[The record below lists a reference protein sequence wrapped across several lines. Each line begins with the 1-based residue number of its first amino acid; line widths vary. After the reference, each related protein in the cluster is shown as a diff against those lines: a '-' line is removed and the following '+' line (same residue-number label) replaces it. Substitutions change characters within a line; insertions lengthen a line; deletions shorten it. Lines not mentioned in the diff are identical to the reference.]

1 MPNETI
7 TSISR
12 ATVSRILLWYDGPVL
27 AEMTASAPDGAET
40 RLLSIAL
47 PEGAGWSHVVAAPSP
62 ERLDLWDAKD
72 SDLRDL
78 QRDPKTRHYLIGDAD
93 GAFGV
98 GSEIGLTPLE
108 GTPVEDWL
116 CDAGLFVDDVDKFEK
131 DKNTTSYLEDALVRD
146 QEIDI
151 GPEVRAAF
159 RAPETVSVRPFR
171 GDQRPAWLQEMG
183 WDGTESVACGDRIYL
198 TPGRD
203 GFTLIASST
212 DDFRTGYP
220 VGYLSADLTGT
231 ETGKQEVHVD
241 MIQVDSDFRG
251 ERVGSALAAALAE
264 LVAGEISRDL
274 LAGRAPSWEVAADTQ
289 SPAADAIIRRLQ
301 EVIDQTCDETY
312 DPEPSDNGGVEP

>member
-1 MPNETI
+1 MRDEDHTPDTV
-7 TSISR
+7 
-12 ATVSRILLWYDGPVL
+12 ATVTRIPLWYDGPVL
-27 AEMTASAPDGAET
+27 AGMTAKAPDGAET
-40 RLLSIAL
+40 LLLAIAL
-47 PEGAGWSHVVAAPSP
+47 PEGAGWSHVVAAPTP
-62 ERLDLWDAKD
+62 ERLDLWVEK
-72 SDLRDL
+72 SCDLREL
-78 QRDPKTRHYLIGDAD
+78 QLDPQTRHYLVRDED

-98 GSEIGLTPLE
+98 GYEIRLTRLE

-116 CDAGLFVDDVDKFEK
+116 CDAGLFVGDVDKFEK

-151 GPEVRAAF
+151 RPEVRAAF
-159 RAPETVSVRPFR
+159 GAPETVSVRPFR

-183 WDGTESVACGDRIYL
+183 WDGTESVACGDRLYL

-203 GFTLIASST
+203 GFTLIAFST

-231 ETGKQEVHVD
+231 GTGKGEVHVD
-241 MIQVDSDFRG
+241 MIQVDADFRG

-274 LAGRAPSWEVAADTQ
+274 LAGRAPSWEVVADTQ

-301 EVIDQTCDETY
+301 EVIDEACDP
-312 DPEPSDNGGVEP
+312 DPSDNGGVEP